1 MNNALIPQRGEK
13 MPVLFI
19 GHGSPMN
26 IIQSNPFTRSL
37 ASLGEVLPRPQA
49 IMVISAHWLTRGT
62 CVTCTE
68 KPRMI
73 YDFFGFLPELYRVT
87 YECSGGSD
95 YAKRL
100 TEEVIRDGTIRCNST
115 WGLDHASYSVLRH
128 IFPAADIPVFEMS
141 LDYLFNDPHPGL
153 VSSHYE
159 LGKRLKPLREMG
171 VLIIGSGNLVHNLRL
186 IDSSEREEAS
196 VTWAAEADEMIRS
209 YLMKG
214 DDDALIA
221 YPDTGKWASHAI
233 PTLDHYLP
241 MIYTLALK
249 EEGEPLRFIYEGF
262 QNGSI
267 SMRSFWIG

>member
-1 MNNALIPQRGEK
+1 MNDAPTPQRGEK

-26 IIQSNPFTRSL
+26 MVESNPFTRSL

-62 CVTCTE
+62 RVTCTE

-73 YDFFGFLPELYRVT
+73 YDFSGFPPELYQVT
-87 YECSGGSD
+87 YDCSGGSD
-95 YAKRL
+95 SAKRL
-100 TEEVIRDGTIRCNST
+100 TEEVITDGTIRCDHT

-141 LDYLFNDPHPGL
+141 LDYLFNDPRPGP

-159 LGKRLKPLREMG
+159 LGKRLKPLRDRG

-186 IDSSEREEAS
+186 IDSSEGEEAS
-196 VTWAAEADEMIRS
+196 VPWAAEADEILRS
-209 YLMKG
+209 HLIKG
-214 DDDALIA
+214 DDEALIA
-221 YPDTGKWASHAI
+221 YPTTGKWASYAV

-241 MIYTLALK
+241 MIYALALR
-249 EEGEPLRFIYEGF
+249 EEGEPLRFTYEGF

-267 SMRSFWIG
+267 SMRSFSIG